1 MGTHLEQHKPM
12 RPALRVECGGTARAF
27 ALGVME
33 EASNESSCDADCKD
47 EMLTPGSLTAYLSDL
62 VFFHRR
68 RQAPC
73 RARRKAR
80 LFSEAEWDEI
90 VKTPALEIESSHAAA
105 PEDGKTEH
113 MPEVAVR
120 AATSMG
126 PCLTC
131 KAPTASPTPRP
142 SLYHTTSPLTSPP
155 VPVQYQYDPNEI
167 SPGDR
172 DHSSWFFTIA
182 EIMAAEPSVELETKL
197 KSVVV

>member
-1 MGTHLEQHKPM
+1 MHGCTHLEQPKPM
-12 RPALRVECGGTARAF
+12 RPALRVECGGMARAF

-33 EASNESSCDADCKD
+33 EASNEPSCDADCKD
-47 EMLTPGSLTAYLSDL
+47 EMLTPGSLTAYLSDA

-68 RQAPC
+68 RQAPF

-80 LFSEAEWDEI
+80 HFSEAEWDEI

-105 PEDGKTEH
+105 PEDVKTEQSR

-120 AATSMG
+120 AAASLS

-142 SLYHTTSPLTSPP
+142 PLYHTTSPLTPPGRSPSRHKCW
-155 VPVQYQYDPNEI
+155 
-167 SPGDR
+167 SPRSPALCGR
-172 DHSSWFFTIA
+172 S
-182 EIMAAEPSVELETKL
+182 PLVGR
-197 KSVVV
+197 